1 MSDLSYAVVVDF
13 REPVQAMIPGAQ
25 GRILA
30 VVCQTSAELNLRT
43 IARLSGVSV
52 AQASRVMPAL
62 VDLGLVERREAPP
75 SALFKLVP
83 DHVAARAVTALADAR
98 RTVLEEVGE
107 NASRLSVAPL
117 SVIVFGSFARGEA
130 DHASDLDIVL
140 VRPAG
145 VDGEDAQWR
154 TAIDAWVEMVRRLTG
169 NRVELLEVG
178 GEEVGAKLRSK
189 KQLWSDIQRDGI
201 VVHGRTIEDLRG
213 RRRA

>member
-1 MSDLSYAVVVDF
+1 MSDWNYAAIVDL
-13 REPVQAMIPGAQ
+13 REPVQAVIPGAQ

-30 VVCQTSAELNLRT
+30 VLCQTSAELNLRT

-52 AQASRVMPAL
+52 AQASRVMPTL

-75 SALFKLVP
+75 SALFKFVP

-98 RTVLEEVGE
+98 RTVLGE
-107 NASRLSVAPL
+107 MGESASRLSVAPL

-130 DHASDLDIVL
+130 DRSSDLDILL

-145 VDGEDAQWR
+145 VDAEDAQWR
-154 TAIDAWVEMVRRLTG
+154 AAIDGWVEGVCRLSG
-169 NRVELLEVG
+169 NPVELLEVG

-189 KQLWSDIQRDGI
+189 RQLWSDIQRDGI
-201 VVHGRTIEDLRG
+201 AVHGRAIEGLRG
-213 RRRA
+213 RRSA